1 MTMSRSTHTPD
12 IKLDQYDAGGKPGYT
27 RPATDIVW
35 PYCADD
41 GPALAWWRMLPAH
54 LFCDAERLDLRET
67 LERLAVID
75 GGKDFTAAL
84 QGDPAAAIAVALTF
98 LPIREVSFKVDIA
111 MTVLLRCALDDAP
124 AAALVLSHVLGR
136 AEWEGTLATD
146 LSTSWLTRHLCSPQ
160 DLCRRAQIQAMLSA
174 AFPLEDA

>member
-1 MTMSRSTHTPD
+1 MSPSTDTPENE
-12 IKLDQYDAGGKPGYT
+12 IDQYNAAGKPGYT
-27 RPATDIVW
+27 RPSTDIVW

-41 GPALAWWRMLPAH
+41 GPPLAWWRMLPAH
-54 LFCDAERLDLRET
+54 LYRDAERLDVRET

-75 GGKDFTAAL
+75 GGEDFTAAL
-84 QGDPAAAIAVALTF
+84 QGDPAAAIAVALSF
-98 LPIREVSFKVDIA
+98 MPIREVSFKVDIA
-111 MTVLLRCALDDAP
+111 MTVLLRCALNDAP

-146 LSTSWLTRHLCSPQ
+146 LATSWLTRHLCSPQ
-160 DLCRRAQIQAMLSA
+160 DPRRCAQTQAMLSA